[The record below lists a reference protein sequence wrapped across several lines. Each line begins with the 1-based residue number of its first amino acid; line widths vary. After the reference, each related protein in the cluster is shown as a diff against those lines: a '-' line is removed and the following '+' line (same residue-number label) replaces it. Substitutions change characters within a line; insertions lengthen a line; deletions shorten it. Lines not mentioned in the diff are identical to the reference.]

1 MAIVITIVHCM
12 VWFTAIIFIFLI
24 FVLLFIWL
32 GFRHYFVMVAILT
45 FPFYFFF
52 LELLDQVTEP
62 DEYFLSLL
70 LFVQILHEGFTVVLF
85 LFVEM
90 DFDSCEVSR
99 LILRI
104 WRYLNELVDIGPL
117 QLRNFD
123 GLVDK
128 KLFDDRLLRVIS
140 NDTFIPVVLCLK
152 QRLDC
157 FED

>member
-1 MAIVITIVHCM
+1 
-12 VWFTAIIFIFLI
+12 
-24 FVLLFIWL
+24 
-32 GFRHYFVMVAILT
+32 
-45 FPFYFFF
+45 
-52 LELLDQVTEP
+52 
-62 DEYFLSLL
+62 
-70 LFVQILHEGFTVVLF
+70 
-85 LFVEM
+85 M

-99 LILRI
+99 LIFRV
-104 WRYLNELVDIGPL
+104 WRYLNELVDIWPL